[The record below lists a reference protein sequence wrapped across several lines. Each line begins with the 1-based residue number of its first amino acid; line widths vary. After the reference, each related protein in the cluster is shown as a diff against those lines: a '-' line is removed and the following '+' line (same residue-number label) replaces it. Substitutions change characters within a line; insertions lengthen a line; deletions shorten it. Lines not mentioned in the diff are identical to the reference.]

1 MFSSLNANRSAVE
14 GATLKSVRELES
26 MREAGRI
33 VAFAVQRM
41 VAALEPGITTAELD
55 RLGKGEIEKLGARPA
70 FLGLYGFPATACI
83 SVNEEIVHGIPGDRI
98 VADGDLVSFDCGAI
112 VDGMYSD
119 HAVTVIAGTA
129 TAEKRALID
138 TTEQSLDL
146 AIQAARPGNQV
157 GDVSNAIESFVLP
170 RGYEL
175 VREYTGHGIGTSLH
189 EPPSVPNTGQPGQG
203 PMLRPGMV
211 IAIEPMVNAGG
222 WQTELLEDQWTVVTA
237 DRKLS
242 AHFEHTVAITDTSPE
257 VLTVL

>member
-14 GATLKSVRELES
+14 SATLKSVRELES

-41 VAALEPGITTAELD
+41 VEALEPGITTVELD
-55 RLGKGEIEKLGARPA
+55 RLGKGEIEKLGAMPA

-129 TAEKRALID
+129 TAEKRGAY
-138 TTEQSLDL
+138 
-146 AIQAARPGNQV
+146 RPLRNKASILRFRRLGP
-157 GDVSNAIESFVLP
+157 E
-170 RGYEL
+170 
-175 VREYTGHGIGTSLH
+175 IGWATFR
-189 EPPSVPNTGQPGQG
+189 T
-203 PMLRPGMV
+203 R
-211 IAIEPMVNAGG
+211 
-222 WQTELLEDQWTVVTA
+222 
-237 DRKLS
+237 
-242 AHFEHTVAITDTSPE
+242 
-257 VLTVL
+257 

>member
-1 MFSSLNANRSAVE
+1 MVE
-14 GATLKSVRELES
+14 
-26 MREAGRI
+26 
-33 VAFAVQRM
+33 
-41 VAALEPGITTAELD
+41 ALEPGITTAELD
-55 RLGKGEIEKLGARPA
+55 RLGKGEIEKLGAMPA

-129 TAEKRALID
+129 TVEKRALID

-146 AIQAARPGNQV
+146 AIQAARPGNRV

-189 EPPSVPNTGQPGQG
+189 EPPSVPNTGRPGQG